1 MYIILSPSLQI
12 RSTFWNKCTPLLSY
26 VYNQYFLWS
35 LNSGIIRKSIRLM
48 HKIIRIAGF
57 IRFVV
62 IILIRGNM
70 IFVHWFRPKNSKIN
84 NRGCGRLVLKH
95 GMHKTIQGL
104 LKEHV
109 FLHCIFSPVNKHS
122 MYVRGCQ
129 IGMQGPQLCAKP
141 GHFCKLDVATS
152 RMAFLDLNLHG
163 IQLATLYSKN

>member
-1 MYIILSPSLQI
+1 MYPFIIICIPSL
-12 RSTFWNKCTPLLSY
+12 FFMVFKL
-26 VYNQYFLWS
+26 
-35 LNSGIIRKSIRLM
+35 GIVRKSIRLI

-70 IFVHWFRPKNSKIN
+70 IFVHWFWPKNSKIN

-109 FLHCIFSPVNKHS
+109 LLHCIMLPESFHPWINIVCMLGGVKS
-122 MYVRGCQ
+122 
-129 IGMQGPQLCAKP
+129 A
-141 GHFCKLDVATS
+141 CKDPSFARRAS
-152 RMAFLDLNLHG
+152 SFL
-163 IQLATLYSKN
+163 

>member
-1 MYIILSPSLQI
+1 
-12 RSTFWNKCTPLLSY
+12 
-26 VYNQYFLWS
+26 
-35 LNSGIIRKSIRLM
+35 M

-70 IFVHWFRPKNSKIN
+70 IFVHWFWPKNSKIN

-109 FLHCIFSPVNKHS
+109 LLHCIMLPESFHPLNKHS

-129 IGMQGPQLCAKP
+129 IGMQGPQLCRKP
-141 GHFCKLDVATS
+141 RHFYKLDMATS
-152 RMAFLDLNLHG
+152 RMAFLDLNLHVL
-163 IQLATLYSKN
+163 QVATSNSNNWGRSVVQNCTSDTP